1 MKNVSAQLVCLVLLF
16 ALRSSKTKKMNVRLM
31 NNKQCKVLVK
41 RWNRIR
47 DDTCFSLFSHILC
60 LTHFLVAVFF
70 FFEVL
75 KGMDL
80 GLFHVFVCVCFY
92 FVCML
97 YMLGIVIPLFTV
109 TVNVS

>member
-1 MKNVSAQLVCLVLLF
+1 M
-16 ALRSSKTKKMNVRLM
+16 
-31 NNKQCKVLVK
+31 
-41 RWNRIR
+41 
-47 DDTCFSLFSHILC
+47 TCVFLC
-60 LTHFLVAVFF
+60 FLLTHFLVAVFF

-80 GLFHVFVCVCFY
+80 GLFHVFVFVCVCFY

>member
-1 MKNVSAQLVCLVLLF
+1 
-16 ALRSSKTKKMNVRLM
+16 MNVRLM

-75 KGMDL
+75 KEMDL